1 MKLYN
6 DNDPAPNPRR
16 VRIFLLEKGIDVPLV
31 HVPLAEGKHKTSE
44 FLAKNSLGQL
54 PVLELDDGSTLSE
67 SVSICRYLEALHPE
81 PALFGRSA
89 LESARIDMWIRR
101 IELRVM
107 MPAGMVWVHCHP
119 FTAAYAASQGRA
131 QFKEFG
137 ESNLKV
143 FAGACR
149 WLDGE
154 IAGRAF
160 VAGETYSM
168 ADIILQTTLD
178 FGAAI
183 GIDLPED
190 CKNLRDWYARVSS
203 RPSAAQ
209 DLSKFPVQLARKGL
223 AR

>member
-31 HVPLAEGKHKTSE
+31 HVPLAEGKHKTPE

-107 MPAGMVWVHCHP
+107 MPAGMVWIHCHP

-131 QFKEFG
+131 QFKDFG

-160 VAGETYSM
+160 VAGDTYSM
-168 ADIILQTTLD
+168 ADIVLQTTLD

-203 RPSAAQ
+203 RPSAIQ
-209 DLSKFPVQLARKGL
+209 DLSEFPVQLARKGL

>member
-6 DNDPAPNPRR
+6 DDDPAPNPRR
-16 VRIFLLEKGIDVPLV
+16 VRIFLLEKGLDVPLV
-31 HVPLAEGKHKTSE
+31 RVSLFEGQHKTPE

-81 PALFGRSA
+81 PPLFGRGA
-89 LESARIDMWIRR
+89 AESARVDMWIRR

-107 MPAGMVWVHCHP
+107 LPLGMVWVHRHP

-137 ESNLKV
+137 ESNLGV

-149 WLDGE
+149 WLDRE

-160 VAGETYSM
+160 VAGESYSM

-178 FGAAI
+178 FGGAI
-183 GIDLPED
+183 GIDLPDE
-190 CKNLRDWYARVSS
+190 CANLREWYGRVSK
-203 RPSAAQ
+203 RPSAAL
-209 DLSKFPVQLARKGL
+209 DLSKFPTKLARQGL
-223 AR
+223 GR

>member
-31 HVPLAEGKHKTSE
+31 QVPLAEGKHKTPE

-154 IAGRAF
+154 IAGRPF
-160 VAGETYSM
+160 VAGDAYSM

-190 CKNLRDWYARVSS
+190 CKNLRAWYARVSS